1 MKKQIF
7 LLILILFFLS
17 SKSFSQK
24 FSISEPKLEYD
35 GTKLSIVYDLMANKQ
50 SDIFSIWVEMTDP
63 SGKPLRAYTFKGDV
77 GDSISPGSVKKIT
90 WVPENDGQFLDEDVT
105 VVVNGERYEKMFNK
119 SSALLTSSVLPGAG
133 LSKIKSNK
141 AWWLATV
148 PVYGA
153 IAGGF
158 IYHSKY
164 NNTYADYKKETDV
177 PTREDL
183 LAKSKKQSNIASA
196 CFISA
201 AVIWAADMV
210 WVAASKNRY
219 KPMQHAK
226 LSFNPVLYNQERI
239 TMLSIRVDF

>member
-1 MKKQIF
+1 MKKQKF
-7 LLILILFFLS
+7 LLILILLFLS

-35 GTKLSIVYDLMANKQ
+35 GTKLSIVYDLIAQKQ
-50 SDIFSIWVEMTDP
+50 SDVFSIWVEMTDQ
-63 SGKPLRAYTFKGDV
+63 SGKPIRAYTFKGDV
-77 GDSISPGSVKKIT
+77 GDMISPGSVKKIT
-90 WVPENDGQFLDEDVT
+90 WFPEDDGKLLDEDVS
-105 VVVNGERYEKMFNK
+105 VVVSGERYEMIFNK
-119 SSALLTSSVLPGAG
+119 STVLLTSSVLPGSG

-141 AWWLATV
+141 AWWLAAV

-153 IAGGF
+153 VAGGF

-164 NNTYADYKKETDV
+164 QKTYSDYKAETDV

-183 LAKSKKQSNIASA
+183 LAKSKTQNSIASA

-219 KPMQHAK
+219 KPLQHTK
-226 LSFNPVLYNQERI
+226 LSVGSVPYNRDRI
-239 TMLSIRVDF
+239 NMLSIRVDF

>member
-7 LLILILFFLS
+7 LLILILFFLC

-24 FSISEPKLEYD
+24 FTLSEPKLEYD
-35 GTKLSIVYDLMANKQ
+35 GTKLSIVYDLVANKQ

-63 SGKPLRAYTFKGDV
+63 SGKPVRAYTFKGDV
-77 GDSISPGSVKKIT
+77 GDSISPGAIKKIT
-90 WVPENDGQFLDEDVT
+90 WKPEDDGQFLDEDVT

-119 SSALLTSSVLPGAG
+119 STALLTSTVLPGSG
-133 LSKIKSNK
+133 LSKIKKNN
-141 AWWLATV
+141 AWWLASV
-148 PVYGA
+148 PVFGA
-153 IAGGF
+153 VAGGF

-177 PTREDL
+177 STREDL
-183 LAKSKKQSNIASA
+183 LAKSKTQNNIATA

-219 KPMQHAK
+219 KPLQHTK
-226 LSFNPVLYNQERI
+226 LSLNSVPYNQDRI